1 MGFGTTDEDY
11 YAQVGR
17 CFLIGMV
24 ARVMQPGCKLR
35 NLPVFEG
42 PEEIFKTSALE
53 VLGGE
58 WFLSNNENIQS
69 KDFLQNLSGYWLVE
83 LAEMQSFSGAQQERI
98 KAIISDPR
106 DVYRASYARYSR
118 AHPRQSVFAGTTNEQ
133 DWNQST
139 TGASRFWP
147 VRCGAIDLNWLRRM
161 RERLFAEALAR
172 YRAGEDWYQVPRER
186 ARTEQTLRHT
196 ADPWFERIQA
206 FLELVESTSVNA
218 CLEALQVKAENQT
231 RRDALRVASVL
242 RQLGWKCRVERVGK
256 GVIRVYRREEEGAER
271 LPR

>member
-1 MGFGTTDEDY
+1 
-11 YAQVGR
+11 
-17 CFLIGMV
+17 
-24 ARVMQPGCKLR
+24 MQPGCKLR

-83 LAEMQSFSGAQQERI
+83 IAEMQSFSGAQQERI

-147 VRCGAIDLNWLRRM
+147 VRCGEIDLSWLRRM

-196 ADPWFERIQA
+196 ADPWLERIQA
-206 FLELVESTSVNA
+206 FLELAESTSVNA
-218 CLEALQVKAENQT
+218 CLEALQVKPENQT

-242 RQLGWKCRVERVGK
+242 RQLGWRCKVEWVSG
-256 GVIRVYRREEEGAER
+256 GSIRVYRRSQDRAIDR
-271 LPR
+271 IA